1 MLAMTTYAA
10 PLPSKSK
17 KPYKSWLKDGVAG
30 GPCSMDILIQ
40 WLSVKANVAKW
51 RGDEAERTPKK
62 VLLENILDIMRQH
75 EIHHRLAKDIASK
88 ISTLQSNYRTAREW
102 NESEGKRLR
111 DSGVEPDAV
120 HEELVKRFPYWD
132 ALHSTFGTKALESSY
147 NQSSYQPPH
156 TSTASS
162 WPMSLSSIM
171 HKVDEV
177 KLEQTERLNKD
188 DTDDT
193 DDLEDDTTRTR
204 RSSDD
209 NSLTSP
215 PSLHQPLVIRPLPRS
230 FQPRHPNEPT
240 TPGSQHP
247 HRLPPPANHHAH
259 PHTSPHH
266 HHHHPPSHQHSPRQQ
281 HSQQQ
286 QAPLHHPQQQQQ
298 QQQQQL
304 QQHHHPQHQQHQQHP
319 SHPPHSHPQQQ
330 QQQQQQRQ
338 QQQQQQQLHR
348 ADSPNTSDAPL
359 ADSLLKISRE
369 KEAGR
374 MKRSQDM
381 LQFLREKRTERETL
395 LIEKERTKRIKARAD
410 LVKNLLQAGF
420 SKDEITKQLDRA

>member
-10 PLPSKSK
+10 PLPNKSK

-75 EIHHRLAKDIASK
+75 GIHHRLAKDIASK

-111 DSGVEPDAV
+111 DSGMEDDTI

-132 ALHSTFGTKALESSY
+132 ALHSTFGPKALE
-147 NQSSYQPPH
+147 NSYQQGYQNH
-156 TSTASS
+156 NHNS
-162 WPMSLSSIM
+162 WPMSISSIM
-171 HKVDEV
+171 HKVDEE

-193 DDLEDDTTRTR
+193 DDLEVDEPPRLSLRRR

-209 NSLTSP
+209 DSITSSLPHP
-215 PSLHQPLVIRPLPRS
+215 PMVIRPMPRS
-230 FQPRHPNEPT
+230 FQPRHPDSLSPSSST
-240 TPGSQHP
+240 H
-247 HRLPPPANHHAH
+247 HLPPPHKH
-259 PHTSPHH
+259 PAGPHH
-266 HHHHPPSHQHSPRQQ
+266 HLHSPQQPSQSLQHSP
-281 HSQQQ
+281 
-286 QAPLHHPQQQQQ
+286 
-298 QQQQQL
+298 QL
-304 QQHHHPQHQQHQQHP
+304 
-319 SHPPHSHPQQQ
+319 PH
-330 QQQQQQRQ
+330 QRQ
-338 QQQQQQQLHR
+338 
-348 ADSPNTSDAPL
+348 DPTSPSSPMSSPTVF
-359 ADSLLKISRE
+359 ADSLVQIARE

-381 LQFLREKRTERETL
+381 LEFLREKRTEREHIIL
-395 LIEKERTKRIKARAD
+395 EKERTKRIKAKAD
-410 LVKNLLQAGF
+410 LVKNMLDAGF
-420 SKDEITKQLDRA
+420 SKDEITEQLDRV